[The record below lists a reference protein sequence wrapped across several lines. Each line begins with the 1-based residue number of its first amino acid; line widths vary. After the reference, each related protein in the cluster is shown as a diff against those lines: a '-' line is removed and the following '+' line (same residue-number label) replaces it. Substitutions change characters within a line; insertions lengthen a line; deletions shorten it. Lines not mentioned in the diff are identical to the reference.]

1 MFFKLKLFPKTEEKC
16 LRNRLICKGL
26 KTMYGLHRYKL
37 FLNAHDIV
45 KCKHNLGSFPRY
57 CLFQVLKSNNTCMI
71 CIFQADFGIL
81 FDVDGVLAR
90 GSTPLT
96 AAIEAI
102 RLLED
107 DQGRLRVPVAFV
119 TNACNRSHDKAAQ
132 IQKWLDIQVKRYI
145 S

>member
-1 MFFKLKLFPKTEEKC
+1 
-16 LRNRLICKGL
+16 
-26 KTMYGLHRYKL
+26 
-37 FLNAHDIV
+37 
-45 KCKHNLGSFPRY
+45 
-57 CLFQVLKSNNTCMI
+57 MI

-132 IQKWLDIQVKRYI
+132 IQKWLDIQVKRYT